1 MIRAVTRPP
10 TAKCDL
16 PKYIGFLLSEPNSV
30 SCLRVGEVLGI
41 SHDSVNRFLQ
51 RETYDS
57 KDLFNEAKRSID
69 LIGGTL
75 SVDDS
80 VLDKPYANYIDFLG
94 YFWSGKHH
102 AVVKG
107 INLITMYYTDPKG
120 RHMPVSFRIYDK
132 SENKTKNDYFLDMLK
147 EVIEWG
153 LVPAVVTGDSWYSS
167 VSNLKTIRDHGL
179 GLQFAIE
186 ANRTVSAK
194 EGTWTQ
200 VQSLEIPEDGLLVWL
215 RDFGRVKLFRT
226 HLKDQKRH
234 YIVSLP
240 EDKNVDNPTSN
251 IEKFKFK
258 DFEKW
263 HDDHWTIEQ
272 YHRAIKQVCN
282 IESFQVRS
290 GAAVKNHIFA
300 AICGYVELQ
309 RLCAVDIIRNC
320 YALQRDLFSDIIA
333 DFVENFAPTMKRLKP
348 EFSPSINA

>member
-10 TAKCDL
+10 TAMCTL
-16 PKYIGFLLSEPNSV
+16 PKYIGFLLSEPNAV

-57 KDLFNEAKRSID
+57 EDLFNEAKRSID
-69 LIGGTL
+69 LVGGTL

-80 VLDKPYANYIDFLG
+80 VLDKPYAHHSAYLG
-94 YFWSGKHH
+94 DFWSGKHH

-107 INLITMYYTDPKG
+107 INLITMYYADPKG
-120 RHMPVSFRIYDK
+120 RHMSVSFRIYDK
-132 SENKTKNDYFLDMLK
+132 SENKTKNDYFLEMLR

-153 LVPAVVTGDSWYSS
+153 LVPIVVTGDSWYSS
-167 VSNLKTIRDHGL
+167 VNNLKTIRDHGL

-186 ANRTVSAK
+186 ANRTVS
-194 EGTWTQ
+194 EEDGTWTQ
-200 VQSLEIPEDGLLVWL
+200 VQNLEIPEDGLLVWL
-215 RDFGRVKLFRT
+215 KDFGMVKVFRT
-226 HLKDQKRH
+226 PSKDQKRH
-234 YIVSLP
+234 YVVSLP
-240 EDKNVDNPTSN
+240 EDQYADNPTSN

-258 DFEKW
+258 DCEKW
-263 HDDHWTIEQ
+263 HDDHWTIEP
-272 YHRAIKQVCN
+272 YHRGIKQVCN

-290 GAAVKNHIFA
+290 EAAVKTHIFS
-300 AICGYVELQ
+300 AICGFVELQ

-320 YALQRDLFSDIIA
+320 YALQRDLFNNVIA
-333 DFVENFAPTMKRLKP
+333 AFVENFAPTMKRLEP

>member
-1 MIRAVTRPP
+1 
-10 TAKCDL
+10 
-16 PKYIGFLLSEPNSV
+16 
-30 SCLRVGEVLGI
+30 
-41 SHDSVNRFLQ
+41 
-51 RETYDS
+51 
-57 KDLFNEAKRSID
+57 
-69 LIGGTL
+69 
-75 SVDDS
+75 
-80 VLDKPYANYIDFLG
+80 
-94 YFWSGKHH
+94 
-102 AVVKG
+102 
-107 INLITMYYTDPKG
+107 
-120 RHMPVSFRIYDK
+120 MPVSFRVYDK
-132 SENKTKNDYFLDMLK
+132 SENKTNNDYFLDMLK

-153 LVPAVVTGDSWYSS
+153 LVPEVVTGDSWYSS
-167 VSNLKTIRDHGL
+167 VSNLKTIRNHGL

-215 RDFGRVKLFRT
+215 RDFGRVKVFRT
-226 HLKDQKRH
+226 YLKDQKRH

-240 EDKNVDNPTSN
+240 EYEN

-290 GAAVKNHIFA
+290 GSAVKTHIFT

-309 RLCAVDIIRNC
+309 RLCAVDIIKNC
-320 YALQRDLFSDIIA
+320 YALQRDLFSDVIA
-333 DFVENFAPTMKRLKP
+333 AFVENFAPTMKRLKP
-348 EFSPSINA
+348 AFMPSINA